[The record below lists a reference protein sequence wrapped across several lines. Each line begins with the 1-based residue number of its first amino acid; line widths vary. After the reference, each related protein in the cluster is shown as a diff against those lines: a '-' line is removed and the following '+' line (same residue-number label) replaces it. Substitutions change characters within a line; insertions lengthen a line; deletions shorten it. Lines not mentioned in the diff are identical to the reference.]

1 MFTSVGSEDSGR
13 RDDQVDQSWRAELS
27 DNIFAEAPVTQEAPV
42 TPPPSCAVVVAG
54 LYRAPTTHDAETT
67 PSHQR
72 YHQPSPS
79 EYSDV
84 RTDSALKLVLWN
96 SCFVCSE
103 RISVSNVILLH
114 NGFVFSA
121 SVTFQRNDKIIS
133 SVKD

>member
-1 MFTSVGSEDSGR
+1 M
-13 RDDQVDQSWRAELS
+13 
-27 DNIFAEAPVTQEAPV
+27 
-42 TPPPSCAVVVAG
+42 TPPPSCAVVVAD
-54 LYRAPTTHDAETT
+54 LDRAPTTHDAETT

-72 YHQPSPS
+72 YHQPSTS

-96 SCFVCSE
+96 SCFVCTE